1 MSDAAV
7 GINGSDHALEQKRVV
22 ASMRG
27 RIRRVGEP
35 EDSCQVAYMVFIFS
49 QAEKGIKLV
58 QQGQY
63 AEAVALF
70 TEAIKCDPKDYR

>member
-1 MSDAAV
+1 MEVISLKK
-7 GINGSDHALEQKRVV
+7 SCTRCCKHARKNQC
-22 ASMRG
+22 
-27 RIRRVGEP
+27 GEP
-35 EDSCQVAYMVFIFS
+35 EVSCQVAYMVLIFS